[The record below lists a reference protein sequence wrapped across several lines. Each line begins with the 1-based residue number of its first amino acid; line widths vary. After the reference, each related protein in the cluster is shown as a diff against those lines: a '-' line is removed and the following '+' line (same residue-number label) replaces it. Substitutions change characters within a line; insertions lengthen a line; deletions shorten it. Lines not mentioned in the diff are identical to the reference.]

1 MDSNTSVKKPNIL
14 VVDDDGYNRKLFVQ
28 ILKLKKYHV
37 DEAASGEAALDKIA
51 ATSYDLVVTDLHMF
65 EIGGLEVLNA
75 AKEKDK
81 YTQVIILTG
90 FGSIASAVKAMQ
102 DGAYEYLSKP
112 INHEAFLVRVSKA
125 LERRQMEILVE
136 EQQKKIDEFHRM
148 IEKDL
153 NLAERVQNSL
163 VPNNYNNEYFSL
175 AVEYLPM
182 IGIGGDFAD
191 IYDDHNGHFYMTIID
206 VTGHGIAAALLVN
219 RVCSE
224 INKLVREGLN
234 PDELLHALN
243 TFFYDSFAQTGLFLT
258 IHSIKIDYLHKVIYH
273 AGSAHPAALLY
284 KTASQQLIHLEPQNP
299 IIGFSRSD
307 KDKFVQN
314 NHQYNIGDRLFL
326 YTDGIIETEN
336 ENQTPFGIK
345 GLKKSLQSCLDI
357 SVSEAAN
364 CIVNQVRSFGHGDLR
379 DDILL
384 MITELT

>member
-1 MDSNTSVKKPNIL
+1 MDSTTGSKKPRIL

-37 DEAASGEAALDKIA
+37 DDAASGEAALVKIA
-51 ATSYDLVVTDLHMF
+51 ATNYDIVVTDLHMF
-65 EIGGLEVLNA
+65 EIGGLEVLKA
-75 AKEKDK
+75 AKDKDK

-125 LERRQMEILVE
+125 LERRNMEILVE

-163 VPNNYNNEYFSL
+163 VPNNYRNEYFTL

-191 IYDDHNGHFYMTIID
+191 IYDDNNGKFYLTIID

-224 INKLVREGLN
+224 INKLVRAGIN
-234 PDELLHALN
+234 PDELLYYLN

-258 IHSIKIDYLHKVIYH
+258 IHSIKIDYYNKTIYH

-284 KTASQQLIHLEPQNP
+284 NSTSRQLIHLDPQNP

-314 NHQYNIGDRLFL
+314 VYHYNSRDRLFL

-336 ENQTPFGIK
+336 ETQTPFGIN
-345 GLKKSLQSCLDI
+345 GLKESLLDG
-357 SVSEAAN
+357 VSSPVDEAAHA
-364 CIVNQVRSFGHGDLR
+364 IINQVRNFGHGDLR

-384 MITELT
+384 ILTELT